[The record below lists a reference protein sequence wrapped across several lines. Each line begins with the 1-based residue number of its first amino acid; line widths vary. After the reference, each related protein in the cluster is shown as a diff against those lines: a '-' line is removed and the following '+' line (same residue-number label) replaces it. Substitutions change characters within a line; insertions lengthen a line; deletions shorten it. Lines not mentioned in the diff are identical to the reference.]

1 MGGNKMKLK
10 AKLSASFLL
19 LTLLCQLFLAT
30 ACSSKVRYLNDI
42 PCYDISEAFIH
53 SQSASDGY
61 SYYKRDEISFFLE
74 LPDYVN
80 DFSVVYSTDVN
91 DINEIGVF
99 HCADEK
105 SAEEF
110 FSVIS
115 AYLKEQQTTQRAFI
129 ESYAPHEVPKLEGAE
144 ARQYGNYVV
153 YTILSAEDKKAVW
166 ELTDKKLRG

>member
-1 MGGNKMKLK
+1 MLK
-10 AKLSASFLL
+10 KRYVSSV
-19 LTLLCQLFLAT
+19 LTLTFLSQLFLFT
-30 ACSSKVRYLNDI
+30 ACSSKVNYRDDI
-42 PCYDISEAFIH
+42 PCYDICEAFIQ
-53 SQSASDGY
+53 SQNSSDGY
-61 SYYKRDEISFFLE
+61 SYYTEEEISFFLE

-129 ESYAPHEVPKLEGAE
+129 ESYAPREVPKLEGAE
-144 ARQYGNYVV
+144 TRQYGNYVV